1 MQRSILISL
10 FLTLAPACATVDQAL
25 SPHPSNIEVAK
36 SRFERIKSLA
46 GDWTG
51 PGPAEMNGG
60 SMDVRYRVTAGGNA
74 VEETIMPGT
83 DHEMV
88 TMYHLDEDK
97 LELTHYC
104 VIGNQPRMV
113 AASEGAT
120 GGEIETIRFEFA
132 GASNMASPEAGHMH
146 QMEMTIEGKD
156 HLKTHWTFFDGG
168 KPSHEASF
176 DLKRKS

>member
-10 FLTLAPACATVDQAL
+10 FLLAPACASVDQAL
-25 SPHPSNIEVAK
+25 SPHPSSVEVAK

-51 PGPAEMNGG
+51 TAPAEMQGVP
-60 SMDVRYRVTAGGNA
+60 MDVHYRVTAGGNA
-74 VEETIMPGT
+74 VEETIMPGS

-88 TMYHLDEDK
+88 TMYHLDGDK
-97 LELTHYC
+97 LALTHYC
-104 VIGNQPRMV
+104 VIGNQPHMV

-168 KPSHEASF
+168 KASHDATF
-176 DLKRKS
+176 DLKRK